1 MEMTIDFPGGT
12 RVAARFGGFT
22 IETDLPPNA
31 GGEGSAPSPFETF
44 LASLGTCAGIYVLSF
59 CRQRGI
65 PFEGLRLIQRAEIN
79 PVTELA
85 EIISLDIQLPPDF
98 PEEYK
103 AAVIRAAEQCK
114 VKKHFENPPEIEVA
128 TSINKSKP
136 SETR

>member
-22 IETDLPPNA
+22 IETDLPANA
-31 GGEGSAPSPFETF
+31 GGEGSAPTPFETF
-44 LASLGTCAGIYVLSF
+44 LASLGTCAGIYVLGF

-65 PFEGLRLIQRAEIN
+65 PVEGIRLIQRAGIN
-79 PVTELA
+79 AVTGLA

-103 AAVIRAAEQCK
+103 AAVVRAAEQCK
-114 VKKHFENPPEIEVA
+114 VKKHFESPPKIEVA
-128 TSINKSKP
+128 TSINP
-136 SETR
+136 SVPA